1 MTGVMALSSPTS
13 AGTLFVCATPIG
25 NLQDVSLRLL
35 ETLKS
40 VDLVAAEDT
49 RITLK
54 LLSHFGI
61 KKPLVSYHQHSSP
74 QRTEQLL
81 ARLKAG
87 ASVALVCNAGT
98 PAISD
103 PGVPL
108 VREALKAGIRVVPVP
123 GPSAVTAAL
132 SVSGL
137 SAQRFLFLGFLPRH
151 PSERR
156 AMLELVKALPFTLVL
171 YEAPHR
177 LTETLDDLLAVLG
190 DRTVTLCRELT
201 KVHEEVCLT
210 TLSEL
215 CRRFRAEKPLGE
227 FTLVVEG
234 ATMTTPPVDD
244 ATIDETLQQ
253 LLGQGWSVKEAAKEI
268 ARRFGIARSQAYRR
282 ALQIRRKT

>member
-1 MTGVMALSSPTS
+1 
-13 AGTLFVCATPIG
+13 
-25 NLQDVSLRLL
+25 
-35 ETLKS
+35 
-40 VDLVAAEDT
+40 
-49 RITLK
+49 
-54 LLSHFGI
+54 
-61 KKPLVSYHQHSSP
+61 
-74 QRTEQLL
+74 
-81 ARLKAG
+81 
-87 ASVALVCNAGT
+87 
-98 PAISD
+98 
-103 PGVPL
+103 
-108 VREALKAGIRVVPVP
+108 
-123 GPSAVTAAL
+123 
-132 SVSGL
+132 
-137 SAQRFLFLGFLPRH
+137 
-151 PSERR
+151 
-156 AMLELVKALPFTLVL
+156 MLELVKALPFTLVL

-234 ATMTTPPVDD
+234 ATMTTLPVDD